1 MAIWLCPPVPPQ
13 THQPRGVLSPC
24 RCRVQVSGRTVPR
37 GDSGVARAVL
47 VQVCAF
53 SPPPH
58 FACRPEKGLEH
69 FVKSRCCPCL
79 CGPSLEGPS
88 RCVHSQAGLPT
99 PGKAAIVQGLS
110 AWGARL
116 ACSRVGAGRCR
127 TRPPGEGGR
136 HAPAPLNLQEC
147 PWEAQG
153 PRLHVERGPAA
164 GAPGASPEAHSQE
177 APGQRPQER
186 AGATQSMPVQKALM
200 WLGVQDCLRAR
211 WCLGRGQ
218 SRA

>member
-1 MAIWLCPPVPPQ
+1 MPSAGVRP
-13 THQPRGVLSPC
+13 HGSRGNSC
-24 RCRVQVSGRTVPR
+24 
-37 GDSGVARAVL
+37 VARAVL
-47 VQVCAF
+47 VQVCAL

-58 FACRPEKGLEH
+58 FAWRPQKDLEH
-69 FVKSRCCPCL
+69 FVDSRRCPCL

-88 RCVHSQAGLPT
+88 RCGHSQAGLPT
-99 PGKAAIVQGLS
+99 PGNAAIIQGLS

-153 PRLHVERGPAA
+153 PRLRVQRGPAA

-186 AGATQSMPVQKALM
+186 ARATQWMSVQKARV
-200 WLGVQDCLRAR
+200 WLGVQGCIRAR
-211 WCLGRGQ
+211 GCLGRRQ
-218 SRA
+218 SRE